1 MIDCKACGFVVN
13 PAMRHSLVRNCC
25 PSCGGALFGDMH
37 KRRLDLFKQ
46 RLSGQEFAQA
56 LSDSLIFDIALFMLT
71 EFCPTEDKT
80 EDKPDSLIEEG
91 EAAAENEGPQSD
103 VEEDSYEKI
112 RDAVRSEIMS
122 DLDPENIDS
131 DLDMKVA
138 RLKRIAKEK
147 PIRNTGPAVRRVTG
161 D

>member
-1 MIDCKACGFVVN
+1 MIDCRACGFSVN

-25 PSCGGALFGDMH
+25 PSCGGALFGDSH

-46 RLSGQEFAQA
+46 RLSGQEFAQ
-56 LSDSLIFDIALFMLT
+56 SLNDDMIFDIALFMLV
-71 EFCPTEDKT
+71 EFYPPEEKSEPSVDGEKTLSDSEED
-80 EDKPDSLIEEG
+80 L
-91 EAAAENEGPQSD
+91 ALN
-103 VEEDSYEKI
+103 EEDSYEKI
-112 RDAVRSEIMS
+112 RDAVRSEVLADVDS
-122 DLDPENIDS
+122 EGIDS

>member
-1 MIDCKACGFVVN
+1 MIDCKACGFSVN

-25 PSCGGALFGDMH
+25 PSCGGALFGDSH

-46 RLSGQEFAQA
+46 RLSGQEFAQS
-56 LSDSLIFDIALFMLT
+56 LSDSMIFDIALFMLV
-71 EFCPTEDKT
+71 EFFPPE
-80 EDKPDSLIEEG
+80 EKPAPSVDEESGLSDGEEEG
-91 EAAAENEGPQSD
+91 SAA
-103 VEEDSYEKI
+103 EEDSYEKI
-112 RDAVRSEIMS
+112 RDAVRSEVMADVES
-122 DLDPENIDS
+122 ENIDS

-147 PIRNTGPAVRRVTG
+147 PVRNTGPSVRRITG

>member
-46 RLSGQEFAQA
+46 RLSGQEFAQS

-71 EFCPTEDKT
+71 EFCPPEDKS
-80 EDKPDSLIEEG
+80 DSLSEEG
-91 EAAAENEGPQSD
+91 EEPSDSEGLQPD
-103 VEEDSYEKI
+103 AEEDSYEKI
-112 RDAVRSEIMS
+112 RDAVRSEVMS
-122 DLDPENIDS
+122 DIDSENIDS

-147 PIRNTGPAVRRVTG
+147 PVRNTGPAVRRVTG

>member
-46 RLSGQEFAQA
+46 RLSGQEFAQS

-71 EFCPTEDKT
+71 EFCPTEDK
-80 EDKPDSLIEEG
+80 PDSLEEEG
-91 EAAAENEGPQSD
+91 EQLSESEGLPPD
-103 VEEDSYEKI
+103 AEEDSYEKI

-122 DLDPENIDS
+122 DLDPENMDS

-147 PIRNTGPAVRRVTG
+147 PVRNTGPAVRRVTG

>member
-46 RLSGQEFAQA
+46 RLSGQEFAQS

-71 EFCPTEDKT
+71 EFCPPEDKS
-80 EDKPDSLIEEG
+80 DSLPEEG
-91 EAAAENEGPQSD
+91 EEPSDSEGLQPD
-103 VEEDSYEKI
+103 AEEDSYEKI
-112 RDAVRSEIMS
+112 RDAVRSEVMS
-122 DLDPENIDS
+122 DIDSENIDS

-147 PIRNTGPAVRRVTG
+147 PVRNTGPAVRRVTG